1 MPPMPTSLSM
11 GSQDFTPAGF
21 PHSDTCGSTLFWQL
35 TALFRGLSV
44 FLRQH
49 VPRHPS
55 RALSRLSSTGLS
67 PDPCEP
73 FLKPV
78 SLLLFA
84 YSQISEASPSH
95 DDNTQN
101 VFRFLFAFLLLS
113 LFFARP
119 CRPQASRLVNDK
131 IFLSN

>member
-1 MPPMPTSLSM
+1 MPTSLSM

-55 RALSRLSSTGLS
+55 RALSRLSSVS
-67 PDPCEP
+67 NKNAEA
-73 FLKPV
+73 FLNKT

-84 YSQISEASPSH
+84 YSQISEVSPSH

-113 LFFARP
+113 LFLLDPAARKP
-119 CRPQASRLVNDK
+119 HGS
-131 IFLSN
+131 

>member
-1 MPPMPTSLSM
+1 MATSLTM

-55 RALSRLSSTGLS
+55 RALSRLSSVLNKKAEASLNKT
-67 PDPCEP
+67 
-73 FLKPV
+73 

-84 YSQISEASPSH
+84 YSQISEVPSSL
-95 DDNTQN
+95 DNDTQT
-101 VFRFLFAFLLLS
+101 RIPLFPICFVSSSFIAFS
-113 LFFARP
+113 
-119 CRPQASRLVNDK
+119 
-131 IFLSN
+131 